1 MLGIKRKDR
10 FGWCQMKV
18 FINRKELRFKAGAK
32 FIDVVNLIREEKKNE
47 PMVKTIREKS
57 GREDIIL
64 FVLNGQV
71 VHPHEYE
78 SLDIMDGD
86 DIRLV
91 HPYAGG

>member
-1 MLGIKRKDR
+1 
-10 FGWCQMKV
+10 MKV
-18 FINRKELRFKAGAK
+18 FINRKERGFKEGAK

-47 PMVKTIREKS
+47 PMVKAIREKS
-57 GREDIIL
+57 GRQNIIL
-64 FVLNGQV
+64 FVLNGEV

-78 SLDIMDGD
+78 SLEIRDGD

>member
-1 MLGIKRKDR
+1 
-10 FGWCQMKV
+10 MKV
-18 FINRKELRFKAGAK
+18 FINRKERKFKEGAK

-57 GREDIIL
+57 GREDVIL

-78 SLDIMDGD
+78 SLDITDGD

>member
-1 MLGIKRKDR
+1 
-10 FGWCQMKV
+10 MKV
-18 FINRKELRFKAGAK
+18 FINRKERRFKEGAR

-57 GREDIIL
+57 GRQNIIL
-64 FVLNGQV
+64 FVLNGRV
-71 VHPHEYE
+71 VHPPEYE
-78 SLDIMDGD
+78 SLELREGD